1 MIRMMIMMMTMNM
14 TTTEIMR
21 ILAETGSYVELFSVK
36 FVEMIGQLFINPCS
50 SKCIGWL
57 VKALSEVMHKDGY
70 SVYECFFF
78 FRNHENASCEVMVQ
92 YDFISYFC
100 GLESPFCPKID
111 RMFIFSNTNTSCVCS
126 FKRTVLVSTSCKR
139 MNK

>member
-1 MIRMMIMMMTMNM
+1 MMTMNM

-57 VKALSEVMHKDGY
+57 VKALSEVMGTVCK
-70 SVYECFFF
+70 SV
-78 FRNHENASCEVMVQ
+78 S
-92 YDFISYFC
+92 
-100 GLESPFCPKID
+100 
-111 RMFIFSNTNTSCVCS
+111 FSFETT
-126 FKRTVLVSTSCKR
+126 KTLPMK
-139 MNK
+139 

>member
-1 MIRMMIMMMTMNM
+1 MMMMMRMRMMMTMNM

-57 VKALSEVMHKDGY
+57 VKAQSEVMHKDGY

-78 FRNHENASCEVMVQ
+78 FRNHETLPV
-92 YDFISYFC
+92 
-100 GLESPFCPKID
+100 K
-111 RMFIFSNTNTSCVCS
+111 
-126 FKRTVLVSTSCKR
+126 
-139 MNK
+139 